1 MVTVIVCVAGN
12 KYPEEI
18 CEQFPQLYSQPSCRD
33 NLNASTTIDDIS
45 QLFYVRLSHVWGEIV

>member
-33 NLNASTTIDDIS
+33 NLNASTTTDDLP
-45 QLFYVRLSHVWGEIV
+45 QLYYVRLSNV